1 MRKYLNMENAT
12 LELNLVQLDDYYTI
26 LDSNIEQILSQNFKR
41 IIFHIS
47 EMEITEFINNSNTRL
62 KNNEMLIMIYS
73 FINSSNININLPD
86 NFIVVNT
93 NENNI
98 LNIDGFYNSVNFTE
112 QTRNL
117 IISNIDKNL
126 IIEPK
131 INVNNISVE
140 MENLNKL
147 FNELNIN
154 EINLGGFMLS
164 SFIMREHPCNAYL
177 CNGWNCHKK
186 ISGLPKHIYIN
197 KEISVYPHDL
207 FYESLCIGNI
217 KNKKLDVLLEK
228 YYMSEE
234 YNNFIDYCK
243 KVFIK
248 YLSKYPY
255 ELISLIDYIRL
266 EVLKDE

>member
-12 LELNLVQLDDYYTI
+12 LELNLAQLDDYYTI

-197 KEISVYPHDL
+197 KEMSVYPHDL